1 MLVINDRHD
10 CLSYQCCIF
19 YYYVYLF
26 IFIDI
31 QLTWYKDTVYSADE
45 QVRPLRPLHK
55 LQYNFCFKSSCSN
68 SDDTQKITQKMDYKS
83 IKYMYLLEL

>member
-1 MLVINDRHD
+1 MIVSAISVVFFIIMYIY
-10 CLSYQCCIF
+10 SYS
-19 YYYVYLF
+19 
-26 IFIDI
+26 
-31 QLTWYKDTVYSADE
+31 LTSSSPGTKILYSADE